1 MTHTSSTTARS
12 AGGAPRRRAKKPK
25 APPEGAGAAEDGS
38 YGADTTPAEN
48 AAAAEPAA
56 PKGLRRWLGR
66 ARALGLTAPQ
76 LVFELHARQ
85 GVPLLEVAHVL
96 ELGLEAVRGHWLQAR
111 AARAAQAPQTE
122 ADYALLREHLCEVLW
137 QTVEATYPEVV
148 LAAEEAAAD
157 APVASSPPMLSVR
170 LKALDQIAKLY
181 DLGVE
186 QSTPASGPLPY
197 ATPEEIAASVRER
210 LLEMHGQGE

>member
-1 MTHTSSTTARS
+1 MTPTSSTTARS
-12 AGGAPRRRAKKPK
+12 APRRRTKKPK
-25 APPEGAGAAEDGS
+25 APPEGAGAAEN
-38 YGADTTPAEN
+38 A
-48 AAAAEPAA
+48 AAAAEPPA

-96 ELGLEAVRGHWLQAR
+96 ELGLETVRGHWLEAR
-111 AARAAQAPQTE
+111 TARAAQAPQTD
-122 ADYALLREHLCEVLW
+122 ADFSLLREHLCEVLW

-148 LAAEEAAAD
+148 LAAEEGADAD
-157 APVASSPPMLSVR
+157 APAASSPPMLSVR

-181 DLGVE
+181 DLSVE

-197 ATPEEIAASVRER
+197 ATPEDIAHEVRQR
-210 LLEMHGQGE
+210 LLEMHGQGEE